1 MRPLYDIG
9 SDLEQL
15 RTAMESAPDGEIPA
29 ELEAW
34 FAGLEQEE
42 GQKLDSYVGLI
53 KQLIYEGKACE
64 DEYKLWHAKALARGR
79 AIDALEDRLKLHLER
94 TKRKSITTPGLT
106 KISLCKNGGKRPV
119 TIFADVPDESP
130 YFKDYFVAETVI
142 SPNREKIR
150 QALEAG
156 VELPFAKLEEPGQHL
171 RIK

>member
-15 RTAMESAPDGEIPA
+15 RTAMESAPDGEIPP

-42 GQKLDSYVGLI
+42 GQKLDSYIGLM
-53 KQLIYEGKACE
+53 KQIGHEMETCDKE
-64 DEYKLWHAKALARGR
+64 AKAWEAKAITR
-79 AIDALEDRLKLHLER
+79 ANALQSLKNRLKLHLER
-94 TKRKSITTPGLT
+94 TGRTSITTPGLT
-106 KISLCKNGGKRPV
+106 KISLCKNGGKRPLV
-119 TIFADVPDESP
+119 ITGDVPADGPYAFIEFTVSP
-130 YFKDYFVAETVI
+130 D
-142 SPNREKIR
+142 RDKIR
-150 QALEAG
+150 QDLEAG

>member
-42 GQKLDSYVGLI
+42 GQKLDSYIGLM
-53 KQLIYEGKACE
+53 KQIGHEMEACDKE
-64 DEYKLWHAKALARGR
+64 AKVWEAKAITR
-79 AIDALEDRLKLHLER
+79 ANALQNLKDRLKLHLER
-94 TKRKSITTPGLT
+94 TGRASITTPGLT
-106 KISLCKNGGKRPV
+106 KISLCKNGGKRPLA
-119 TIFADVPDESP
+119 IFADMIPPDSP
-130 YFKDYFVAETVI
+130 YVVARTEI
-142 SPNREKIR
+142 LPDSDKIR
-150 QALEAG
+150 RMLEAG
-156 VELPFAKLEEPGQHL
+156 GTLPFAKLEEPGQHL